1 VTDDD
6 LTTHIAAADR
16 RFSQAQRRAFVES
29 VMGQLRGRPTD
40 LLPFDEVKQQL
51 GLRSSSERGLHDIPL
66 DQIVGSVGRY
76 REFTRSFLP
85 RDPHIRER
93 WRRVYAAARGL
104 EGLPPIEVYQVGDV
118 YFVKDGNHRV
128 SVAREMGV
136 ESMQAYVIEFAS
148 PMPLSADMDIDD
160 LILKAEKA
168 RFLQHTRLDDL
179 RPEAK
184 TEVTSPGYYEKLEEH
199 IAVHGYFLG
208 LDKKCDICWEEAVT
222 DWYDRVYLPM
232 VRIIREHG
240 ILQDFPGRTEADL
253 YLWIMEHRH
262 FLMKE
267 LGQEIDLSEAAK
279 HFAERYSPRLGRA
292 VERAQ
297 QTLSDALT
305 PDQLETP
312 PSGQWRRERLEAR
325 EGDRLFADILVWVD
339 GSERSWCAVDL
350 AVGIARREKGNLY
363 GLYIA
368 ATGAQAQSAES
379 LAQEFAQHCSGS
391 AVAAKFISELG
402 NAAHSVDERA
412 RWVDLVVLNKPTVPA
427 NGSARLLESSLR
439 RAIRRIARPLLI
451 VGEDCR
457 DLHGALLAYDGSPS
471 SEEALFVASYLAKSW
486 NLSLTVLTVSEG
498 SRTSRAT
505 LDQAMHYLTEHGAAA
520 EALFQQGPV
529 SNSILSV
536 AEQSGSDLLIMGGSG
551 YSPFMELFVRS
562 TVDHVLLEAPCPV
575 LICR

>member
-1 VTDDD
+1 VSDDS
-6 LTTHIAAADR
+6 LTAHIAAGER
-16 RFSQAQRRAFVES
+16 RFAVAHRRAFIEGVI
-29 VMGQLRGRPTD
+29 GQLRGRPTD
-40 LLPFDEVKQQL
+40 LLPFEEVKAKL

-93 WRRVYAAARGL
+93 WRRVYAAARGM
-104 EGLPPIEVYQVGDV
+104 EGLPPIEVIQVGDV

-136 ESMQAYVIEFAS
+136 KTMQAYVTEFAS
-148 PMPLSADMDIDD
+148 PLPLSADMDIDD

-184 TEVTSPGYYEKLEEH
+184 IEVTSPGYYEKLEEH

-208 LDKKCDICWEEAVT
+208 LDRQCEICWEEAVT
-222 DWYDRVYLPM
+222 HWYDQVYIPM
-232 VRIIREHG
+232 VRVIREHS

-262 FLMKE
+262 FLAE
-267 LGQEIDLSEAAK
+267 QLGQKIDLSEAAK

-305 PDQLETP
+305 PDQLEAP
-312 PSGQWRRERLEAR
+312 PPGQWRREHLQAR
-325 EGDRLFADILVWVD
+325 EGDQLFADILVWVE
-339 GSERSWCAVDL
+339 GTESSWCAVDQ
-350 AVGIARREKGNLY
+350 AVVIAKREKGNLY
-363 GLYIA
+363 GLHIA
-368 ATGAQAQSAES
+368 ATDAEAQLADA
-379 LAQEFAQHCSGS
+379 LAQEFAQRCSASG
-391 AVAAKFISELG
+391 VAGKFISELG
-402 NAAHSVDERA
+402 DAAHSVAERA
-412 RWVDLVVLNKPTVPA
+412 RWVDLIVLNKPGEQA
-427 NGSARLLESSLR
+427 NQSGRLLDSTLHT
-439 RAIRRIARPLLI
+439 AIRRTARP
-451 VGEDCR
+451 VFVAGESCHT
-457 DLHGALLAYDGSPS
+457 LHKLLLAYDASPT

-486 NLSLTVLTVSEG
+486 NLPLTVLTVSEG
-498 SRTSRAT
+498 SRTSQAT
-505 LDQAMHYLTEHGAAA
+505 LEKATRHLTEHGVAA
-520 EALFQQGPV
+520 EAIFQHGPV
-529 SNSILSV
+529 SGSILGV
-536 AEQSGSDLLIMGGSG
+536 AEQSGSDLLIMGGTG
-551 YSPFMELFVRS
+551 HSPFVEFFVRS
-562 TVDHVLLEAPCPV
+562 TVEFVLREAPCPV